1 MLNRR
6 HLMASALASAT
17 LPGLALAQSIEKP
30 KLTIAVGGK
39 NLFYYLPLTIAE
51 QLGYFRTKGWMSRW
65 LISPVAPR
73 RSRPSWEVALMWC
86 LAPLSTP

>member
-39 NLFYYLPLTIAE
+39 NLFYYLP
-51 QLGYFRTKGWMSRW
+51 
-65 LISPVAPR
+65 SPLPNNWGTSGR
-73 RSRPSWEVALMWC
+73 RAGC
-86 LAPLSTP
+86 HGG

>member
-6 HLMASALASAT
+6 HLMASALASAA
-17 LPGLALAQSIEKP
+17 LPRIALSQTIEKS

-51 QLGYFRTKGWMSRW
+51 QLGYFKD
-65 LISPVAPR
+65 
-73 RSRPSWEVALMWC
+73 EVS
-86 LAPLSTP
+86 APLEY